1 MKMYAR
7 GAEVR
12 KPEGDSAEIKNKE
25 KADIDNSGD
34 LSSYEIARGKRSKK
48 LWLLDV
54 ARRLLNH
61 LVSH

>member
-34 LSSYEIARGKRSKK
+34 LSSYEIARGKKIEEAMATRRS
-48 LWLLDV
+48 
-54 ARRLLNH
+54 
-61 LVSH
+61 